1 MEKEEVAGL
10 KAADLAVYQEL
21 TLWELLDHTAS
32 EQERGNVGRELPE
45 RYSPEQPCPFLT
57 HICLAFTPKLNDTE

>member
-32 EQERGNVGRELPE
+32 EQESLGKEC
-45 RYSPEQPCPFLT
+45 SWLT
-57 HICLAFTPKLNDTE
+57 GCSKTEHGLKV